1 MQQSHAYRRGMTE
14 HRTGLWLGVS
24 AYLLWGLLPLYLKLL
39 RGVPA
44 PEVLGHRILW
54 SLVLLVAIVLLWKRG
69 PGIWRAARGRT
80 LALLCLSAALIFV
93 NWFVLIWA
101 VLNGHVLEAALGYF
115 INPLINVALGLAVL
129 GERVSRVQKIAVGIA
144 AAGVLLLAA
153 SGGGE
158 IWISLTLALSF
169 GLYGLVRK
177 IVDIDAL
184 GGLTVE
190 TLLLAPV
197 AVVLLMLAGE
207 GGSWGA
213 SSHTDMLLV
222 LAGPATAIPL
232 LLFAAA
238 ARRMPYATLGLLQY
252 IAPTMSFLE
261 AVLIFK
267 EPLRAV
273 HVVTFVLIWSGCG
286 LYAWDSVRTAR
297 REKVAVR
304 V

>member
-1 MQQSHAYRRGMTE
+1 MTE
-14 HRTGLWLGVS
+14 HRTGLWLGIS

-39 RGVPA
+39 VGVPA

-54 SLVLLVAIVLLWKRG
+54 SLVLLVAIVLLWRRG
-69 PGIWRAARGRT
+69 PGIWQAARGRT
-80 LALLCLSAALIFV
+80 LALLCLSAGLVFV

-115 INPLINVALGLAVL
+115 INPLVNVALGLVVL

-144 AAGVLLLAA
+144 AAGVLLLAL

-158 IWISLTLALSF
+158 IWISLTLAVSF

-190 TLLLAPV
+190 TLLLTPIAV
-197 AVVLLMLAGE
+197 ALLMLAGE
-207 GGSWGA
+207 GGVWGA
-213 SSHTDMLLV
+213 SSYTDMLLV

-232 LLFAAA
+232 LLFSAA

-261 AVLIFK
+261 AVLIFG
-267 EPLRAV
+267 EPLRPA
-273 HVVTFVLIWSGCG
+273 HVATFALIWSGCG
-286 LYAWDSVRTAR
+286 LYAWDSVRSAR
-297 REKVAVR
+297 RERVAVA
-304 V
+304 

>member
-1 MQQSHAYRRGMTE
+1 MTE
-14 HRTGLWLGVS
+14 HRTGLWLAIS

-39 RGVPA
+39 SAVPA

-54 SLVLLVAIVLLWKRG
+54 SLLLLIGIVLLWRRG
-69 PGIWRAARGRT
+69 PGIWAAARGRT

-115 INPLINVALGLAVL
+115 INPLVNVALGMTVL
-129 GERVSRVQKIAVGIA
+129 GERVSRVQKVAVGIA
-144 AAGVLLLAA
+144 AVGVLLLAF
-153 SGGGE
+153 SGSGE
-158 IWISLTLALSF
+158 IWISLTLAFSF

-177 IVDIDAL
+177 VVAIDAL

-190 TLLLAPV
+190 TLLLAPA

-207 GGSWGA
+207 GGTWG
-213 SSHTDMLLV
+213 SDSYTDLLLV

-232 LLFAAA
+232 LLFSAA

-261 AVLIFK
+261 AVLIFG
-267 EPLRAV
+267 EPLRPV
-273 HVVTFVLIWSGCG
+273 HVATFALIWTGCG
-286 LYAWDSVRTAR
+286 LYAWDSLRSAQ
-297 REKVAVR
+297 RERVAAT
-304 V
+304 